1 MQNKILKTTGKNVE
15 TLYLTYTDSGN
26 RDSPVN
32 TSQRRQIFKPTN
44 NSYAKIL
51 LATSSSTF
59 PTVARLEGL

>member
-1 MQNKILKTTGKNVE
+1 MQKEILKSTGEDVE

-51 LATSSSTF
+51 LAASSSTF
-59 PTVARLEGL
+59 PTAAP

>member
-1 MQNKILKTTGKNVE
+1 MQKEILKSTGENVE
-15 TLYLTYTDSGN
+15 TLYLTPLSSTKLN
-26 RDSPVN
+26 SPVN
-32 TSQRRQIFKPTN
+32 ASQRRQNFKPTN